1 MKRLLPIHGR
11 KEEMIRVLILGGS
24 GMLGHKLWQVFAGQ
38 FDTYVTLHR
47 DFEAYKR
54 YKLFNPERA
63 VHCVSAEKF
72 DSIASAIERVQPAVV
87 VNCIGIVKQAEAA
100 KDPLVSIEI
109 NALFPHRLARL
120 CQGKGIR
127 LVHISTDCVF
137 SGHKG
142 DYREDDLSDAEDL
155 YGRTKA
161 LGEVSYEGCLTIRTS
176 MIGRELETSNGL
188 VEWFL
193 SQEGK
198 TVSGYK
204 RAIFSGFTTNSLA
217 EIIAWII
224 AGHPNL
230 HGIWHVASKP
240 INKYDLLSLV
250 KKVYGLS
257 IQIELD
263 EKVVCD
269 RSLNTERFRQATG
282 FTPPTWPDMIKQM
295 YRDPTPYSELRRPHA
310 NR

>member
-1 MKRLLPIHGR
+1 
-11 KEEMIRVLILGGS
+11 
-24 GMLGHKLWQVFAGQ
+24 
-38 FDTYVTLHR
+38 
-47 DFEAYKR
+47 
-54 YKLFNPERA
+54 
-63 VHCVSAEKF
+63 
-72 DSIASAIERVQPAVV
+72 
-87 VNCIGIVKQAEAA
+87 
-100 KDPLVSIEI
+100 
-109 NALFPHRLARL
+109 L

-142 DYREDDLSDAEDL
+142 DYGEDDLSDAEDL

-282 FTPPTWPDMIKQM
+282 FTPPTWPDMIKQI
-295 YRDPTPYSELRRPHA
+295 YLDPTPYSELRRPHA